1 MDSPVPCLV
10 LHRAWAGAVCGHPLY
25 LSWCYTELGQ
35 GRCILVMIIEE
46 VGGLELGVLG
56 FGLIHI
62 GFRVSGCLWTWPQH
76 ACFSFI
82 FWIACPHLDTSCV
95 AFSG

>member
-1 MDSPVPCLV
+1 MISIAPRSFSWCYTEFGGQGDFLGPVDSPVPCLV
-10 LHRAWAGAVCGHPLY
+10 LHRAWAGAVCGHHLY

-62 GFRVSGCLWTWPQH
+62 GFRVSGCL
-76 ACFSFI
+76 
-82 FWIACPHLDTSCV
+82 
-95 AFSG
+95 

>member
-1 MDSPVPCLV
+1 MISIAPRSFSWCYTEFGGRGIFWVPWTSVPCLV

-62 GFRVSGCLWTWPQH
+62 GFRVSGCL
-76 ACFSFI
+76 
-82 FWIACPHLDTSCV
+82 
-95 AFSG
+95 